1 MSQVFGQL
9 IDAQVLF
16 DLPAILG
23 ARFPLFRGAPI
34 ADGFGR
40 AVSCLVNLQGGR
52 AIVSCWVACK
62 LGFAGGV

>member
-40 AVSCLVNLQGGR
+40 AVGRLVNLQGRR
-52 AIVSCWVACK
+52 AIVRCWVTCE
-62 LGFAGGV
+62 LGFAGGI